1 MVIPARENV
10 KEVIRVWNLRRQETL
25 KKGSQSILG
34 SLSYSGGRG
43 AAKGTFMEE
52 MIFMFQKGHS
62 EDRVRNALE
71 RDRETSKEGIRVI

>member
-1 MVIPARENV
+1 MEFETKVKLGRTRNSQERLTKYLREFV
-10 KEVIRVWNLRRQETL
+10 LLWRQ
-25 KKGSQSILG
+25 
-34 SLSYSGGRG
+34 RG